1 MRGRCLTFAGKQTL
15 QLIFW
20 QRNAKSVL
28 DRVIWVEDTLPIVFA
43 QVQHDVI
50 CMNSESKKKKNFFSF
65 WVYEFQ
71 FSRRW
76 MLKIQFDQTFIKLHE
91 MSKFTMIFTVVE
103 SSKVLSL
110 IILYQNQYCWFTM
123 DSYIWVRFIK
133 IKINIQSAVL
143 IFCLFCYIWFCIS
156 NSIKFFF
163 FFF

>member
-1 MRGRCLTFAGKQTL
+1 MSGSGLILLIRRYLWCHFFCLLCYF
-15 QLIFW
+15 
-20 QRNAKSVL
+20 
-28 DRVIWVEDTLPIVFA
+28 
-43 QVQHDVI
+43 
-50 CMNSESKKKKNFFSF
+50 NFFSF

-76 MLKIQFDQTFIKLHE
+76 LLKIQIDLTFIKLRE

-103 SSKVLSL
+103 SSYVLSL

-123 DSYIWVRFIK
+123 DSYSWVRLIK

-156 NSIKFFF
+156 NSISFLLFFSQSEVGKKS
-163 FFF
+163 